1 MSHDHAIVCIDHHR
15 ARILGFDHE
24 HVLAQT
30 IKAQQQYTRLH
41 GKTERTEH
49 EFFAEVCNA
58 LSGVKSVLITG
69 AHVAQADFGNF
80 AEQHRPQLYQQ
91 IVGWE
96 HSDRPTENQLVAL
109 ARQYFL
115 KYDRMAGTPTP
126 T

>member
-1 MSHDHAIVCIDHHR
+1 MPHDHAIVCIDHHR
-15 ARILGFDHE
+15 AQILGFDHE

-30 IKAQQQYTRLH
+30 IKAQQHYTRQH

-58 LSGVKSVLITG
+58 LDGVKSVLITG

-80 AEQHRPQLYQQ
+80 AEQHRPQLYRQ

-96 HSDRPTENQLVAL
+96 RIKEASESELLAL
-109 ARQYFL
+109 ARQYFEAP
-115 KYDRMAGTPTP
+115 RTQA
-126 T
+126 